1 MLKDLKFEKRTRF
14 IIAIFGFITTL
25 FLGLLYAWGVFV
37 KPLQSDFG
45 WTRAQATLPYTIA
58 SVVFA
63 LGMPLSGFIQDK
75 KGPKFIALIGA
86 ILAGLSYILAYFTN
100 SLLYLT
106 LILGLIGGLGMA
118 FGYSAAVSSGVK
130 CFPDKK
136 GLATGLVV
144 GGFGFGAFFHAPI
157 SQILINNFGWKTTF
171 LIWGVILLI
180 ILTISANFL
189 RNPPQGWV
197 PSSFDK
203 SKSIKYT
210 PEYTGKDYS
219 TKEMIK
225 TNVFWLMW
233 IHYILATSPGIMII
247 VHLNPIAVE
256 YGGFSVITAS
266 FLLSILSIFNLL
278 GRFFLGPLSDKIG
291 RLKTFTLVGSMV
303 FTSMMLLFIS
313 HYVNILFYL
322 VSVIAGIAYGGYLAL
337 SPSFTADVFGTKNYG
352 FNYGVMFTAWG
363 VAGLIGPY
371 LAGFLHDLTKSY
383 YITIIIFAIFALI
396 AVSISLYVRKKSLIK
411 KL

>member
-1 MLKDLKFEKRTRF
+1 MSKDLKFEKRTRF

-58 SVVFA
+58 SVIFA

-75 KGPKFIALIGA
+75 KGPKFVALIGA
-86 ILAGLSYILAYFTN
+86 ILAGLSYILIYFTN

-157 SQILINNFGWKTTF
+157 SQFLIDKFGWRTTF
-171 LIWGVILLI
+171 LIWGIILLI

-189 RNPPQGWV
+189 RNPPKDWV

-203 SKSIKYT
+203 LKERKYT
-210 PEYTGKDYS
+210 PEYTGKDFS

-225 TNVFWLMW
+225 TNVFWFMW

-256 YGGFSVITAS
+256 FGGFTAITAS

-303 FTSMMLLFIS
+303 FTSMVLLFIS

-322 VSVIAGIAYGGYLAL
+322 VPVIAGIAYGGYLAL

-371 LAGFLHDLTKSY
+371 LAGFLHDITKNY
-383 YITIIIFAIFALI
+383 YLPIIIFAIFSLI
-396 AVSISLYVRKKSLIK
+396 AVSISIYVRKRSLVK